1 MMHPTEGTLRAYL
14 DGELE
19 AAQIERVAVHLRL
32 CAACRWQLD
41 ALSARSASARRAMDV
56 LAPRPSEAPLPAS
69 VALARLKQAA
79 AQSRR
84 AATQQ
89 QRNLAALLRT
99 GVENMFSNKFRPVW
113 ATLAIIAVIG
123 ILSSFAPVRAAAS
136 QFLGLF
142 RVRKFAVISINPQT
156 LENMDNAGVQEQ
168 IANVFSEDVTIVREP
183 SEPVPVASAEEASQK
198 AGVRVRLPSAL
209 GAPDSL
215 EVQNGLELRYTFDA
229 ERARAA
235 LDMMGKSKLQ
245 IPAGLDGAVIHV
257 DIQPMVSAEF
267 GAEDQKVTLIQ
278 ANSPSIDLPPNVDV
292 NVLGETLLQLWGLS
306 PDEARAAA
314 AKIDWMNTLV
324 IPMPT
329 NMASYRE
336 VTVEGSQGLFVEQ
349 TERRSDRPMFTL
361 LWQKDDVV
369 YGLIGYGT
377 FDGAL
382 EIVNSMP

>member
-1 MMHPTEGTLRAYL
+1 
-14 DGELE
+14 
-19 AAQIERVAVHLRL
+19 
-32 CAACRWQLD
+32 
-41 ALSARSASARRAMDV
+41 
-56 LAPRPSEAPLPAS
+56 
-69 VALARLKQAA
+69 
-79 AQSRR
+79 
-84 AATQQ
+84 
-89 QRNLAALLRT
+89 
-99 GVENMFSNKFRPVW
+99 MFSNKFRPVW